1 MVSKNQREQAQ
12 HEQCVLDSILNMID
26 DGDLSAFYGFTYEE
40 TEKFRSAFQ
49 SLRQN
54 DETTFPDFY
63 NDSARHASSCL
74 ESRPPR
80 RRGAA
85 ARSK

>member
-40 TEKFRSAFQ
+40 TE
-49 SLRQN
+49 N
-54 DETTFPDFY
+54 Y
-63 NDSARHASSCL
+63 
-74 ESRPPR
+74 RPALQTR
-80 RRGAA
+80 V
-85 ARSK
+85 KKN